1 MKEHDISTPPP
12 SPPKLEPG
20 EPSYLPLEWLHVD
33 PEITCRVKGKT
44 EPGLVKVIAQ
54 AFKSGGHVEPSK
66 VAMLNGRWTLIDG
79 LHRYEAFAQATEPDT
94 LERTRFPVVSVGAAP
109 DAVTARWWA
118 SRANWTAHKNLTKA
132 ERREAFRRY
141 VQANQHRKGE
151 KRRGNFKSYR
161 EIEADL
167 PGAKR
172 STLHDW
178 MHQDFPAVAAAMAGN
193 DEVYE
198 GNGGLRDWKEVKAER
213 QAAKL
218 RDQLIAL
225 GGAEETKDH
234 AAKAA
239 EEAYW
244 KLTGAKPR
252 AIPETDGYGFGET
265 TSPPCWKGLEV
276 KNCPDRTL

>member
-1 MKEHDISTPPP
+1 MRP
-12 SPPKLEPG
+12 SRRPQTQK
-20 EPSYLPLEWLHVD
+20 
-33 PEITCRVKGKT
+33 
-44 EPGLVKVIAQ
+44 A
-54 AFKSGGHVEPSK
+54 
-66 VAMLNGRWTLIDG
+66 
-79 LHRYEAFAQATEPDT
+79 
-94 LERTRFPVVSVGAAP
+94 LERERFPVISMGEAP

-178 MHQDFPAVAAAMAGN
+178 MHQDFPSIAAAMAGN
-193 DEVYE
+193 DDVYE

-213 QAAKL
+213 LAAKL

-225 GGAEETKDH
+225 GGTEETKGH
-234 AAKAA
+234 AIAAA
-239 EEAYW
+239 EEGLLEADGQEAPVRY
-244 KLTGAKPR
+244 R
-252 AIPETDGYGFGET
+252 RQTDMASERQPLRLAG
-265 TSPPCWKGLEV
+265 KGWRS